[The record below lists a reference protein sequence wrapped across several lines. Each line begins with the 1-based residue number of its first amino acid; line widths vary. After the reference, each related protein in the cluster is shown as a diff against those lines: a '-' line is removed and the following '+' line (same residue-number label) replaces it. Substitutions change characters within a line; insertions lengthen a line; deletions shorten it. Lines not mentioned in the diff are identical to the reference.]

1 VWNGEGRN
9 NVGRAKPYETE
20 REAKRE
26 GAERS
31 IRQKAK
37 SMQSKTP
44 KYMYIC
50 MCSCMCEGRW
60 RLRRVVEGESARAE
74 RESSNECGQQSGNEH
89 KAERPIHKTQTFK

>member
-1 VWNGEGRN
+1 MWNGEGRN

-44 KYMYIC
+44 KYMYVC
-50 MCSCMCEGRW
+50 
-60 RLRRVVEGESARAE
+60 VVVCARAAGACE
-74 RESSNECGQQSGNEH
+74 EL
-89 KAERPIHKTQTFK
+89 